1 MLAARKAG
9 SLFWGQKEL
18 AEVIRDVGPVERQ
31 ASLAYEEVGNLYIW
45 LCVHI
50 CLVKHLFGQSCH
62 NVCQCVVYL
71 YAVIEFM

>member
-50 CLVKHLFGQSCH
+50 GLVKVVIMCV
-62 NVCQCVVYL
+62 NVLSIC
-71 YAVIEFM
+71 MP

>member
-18 AEVIRDVGPVERQ
+18 AEIIRDVGLVERQ

-45 LCVHI
+45 LCA
-50 CLVKHLFGQSCH
+50 HLFGQSCH